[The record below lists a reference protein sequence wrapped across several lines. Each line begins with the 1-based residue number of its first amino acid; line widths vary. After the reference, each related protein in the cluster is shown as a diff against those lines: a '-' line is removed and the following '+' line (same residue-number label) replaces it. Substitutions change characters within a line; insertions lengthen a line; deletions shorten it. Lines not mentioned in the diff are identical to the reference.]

1 MIAHLEFLE
10 GSGARTRR
18 WLAAGVMMVSM
29 HAAAGALAV
38 MNWPEEATSDED
50 AGAFMVELAPVPV
63 APPTEKLN
71 LAIGPRAEEAAAAV
85 APTEEIKE
93 ELRHRDAEGR
103 GGARSPLSRGRRAK
117 ADADRGNQDR
127 RSKGRP
133 ATGQKAIPQQSVAS
147 QETSAP
153 PPVDA
158 PHAEN
163 RRRPSR
169 AFPRSR
175 RKRR

>member
-1 MIAHLEFLE
+1 
-10 GSGARTRR
+10 
-18 WLAAGVMMVSM
+18 MMVSM

-38 MNWPEEATSDED
+38 MNWPEEETSDED

-93 ELRHRDAEGR
+93 KSEIEMPKVEEA
-103 GGARSPLSRGRRAK
+103 PLAPEPEVVVQK
-117 ADADRGNQDR
+117 QTPIEEIEDR
-127 RSKGRP
+127 RGKGRP
-133 ATGQKAIPQQSVAS
+133 AAGAEGDPAGIRRLAGDERAAARRCPARRETGGTQAGRF
-147 QETSAP
+147 
-153 PPVDA
+153 
-158 PHAEN
+158 H
-163 RRRPSR
+163 
-169 AFPRSR
+169 RSR